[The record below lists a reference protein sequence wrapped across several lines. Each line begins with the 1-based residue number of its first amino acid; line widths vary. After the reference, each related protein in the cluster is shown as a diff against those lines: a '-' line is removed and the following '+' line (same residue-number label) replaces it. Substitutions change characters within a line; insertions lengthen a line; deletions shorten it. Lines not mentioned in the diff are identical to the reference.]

1 MRLDCGIITAPIWWQ
16 EDVRSRGPLPTA
28 DWSKACEESLSG
40 ERGRGSGSGGGP
52 RCEPRTRGPLL
63 ETDGHGDDMK
73 KEKRF
78 SLAARVVGGLS
89 TVLFIGVLLVLAT
102 SGLGI
107 ASGVLL
113 AASLTGLVVPC
124 AMAGESL
131 LDALGAMMEL
141 ILEGVTTLIEAVLSG
156 ISSIFG

>member
-1 MRLDCGIITAPIWWQ
+1 
-16 EDVRSRGPLPTA
+16 
-28 DWSKACEESLSG
+28 
-40 ERGRGSGSGGGP
+40 
-52 RCEPRTRGPLL
+52 
-63 ETDGHGDDMK
+63 MK